1 MIATRTKSILLS
13 VLFLALAVTTGLG
26 QSDPFAGRLETIH
39 RQLEFLSDSISPGLN
54 ETANFS
60 VSGLSVQTFLRT
72 LAESHDLNVQI
83 DPSLSVNLTN
93 NFTSV
98 PVKDIIYFLCEEYRI
113 DIRFTNS
120 IMSFSPYQPPP
131 VVVPKAQSR
140 PLKISY
146 DAATRRISFDLSN
159 DSLRL
164 LVREIT
170 RISDKNL
177 VISGGPEIDNKL
189 VSGYIK
195 DLPLESALD
204 KLAYTNGLRMTRTK
218 DGVLIIEG
226 TGTGTVPSTPFQGNT
241 ASTSTPPVSRNSAQ
255 GDIVVKDSLISLEI
269 INYPILEVIK
279 EVSSQLGINYI
290 LFSDITGNTSARVER
305 VRYSDMLTFLF
316 QGTNYAFRKRDG
328 VYLMGQRTQEG
339 FRISEVVK
347 LDFRT
352 IEGVEKE
359 IPSDLM
365 KEVELKVLKELNA
378 FIITGNKQRIDELA
392 AFIRLIDQ
400 PIPNILIEVIV
411 AEAQKSFSLQTGIK
425 AFLADSVPNTSGQ
438 VFPGVDITLSS
449 KSVNNALDK
458 LTNNGIVNLGR
469 VSPRFYTTLQAL
481 EDNSNIQIRS
491 TPKLSTMNGSK
502 ANLTIGESQYY
513 VEQTQNITGG
523 VTPITSTTQRFNKV
537 EANLAITISPV
548 VSGNEHITLDIVAEF
563 SNFSAPVVA
572 NAPPGNKTRKF
583 ESKIRV
589 KNDEMIIL
597 GGLEELSKSE
607 SGSGVPLL
615 SRIPILKW
623 IFSSKT
629 KKRADNRLI
638 VFIKP
643 TIVY

>member
-13 VLFLALAVTTGLG
+13 ILFLALNITTGLG
-26 QSDPFAGRLETIH
+26 QSDPFAGRLELI
-39 RQLEFLSDSISPGLN
+39 RQQLEFLSDSISPGLN

-72 LAESHDLNVQI
+72 LAENHDLNVQI
-83 DPSLSVNLTN
+83 DPSLSVSLTN

-131 VVVPKAQSR
+131 VIVPKIQSK

-146 DAATRRISFDLSN
+146 DAATRRVSFDLSN

-177 VISGGPEIDNKL
+177 VISGGPEIENKL

-204 KLAYTNGLRMTRTK
+204 KLAYTNGLRMIRTK

-226 TGTGTVPSTPFQGNT
+226 TGGTVPSTPLQPNT
-241 ASTSTPPVSRNSAQ
+241 SSFNASTISRNSAQ

-269 INYPILEVIK
+269 VNYPILEVIK

-290 LFSDITGNTSARVER
+290 MFSEITGNTSAHVER
-305 VRYSDMLTFLF
+305 VRYGDMLTFLF

-328 VYLMGQRTQEG
+328 VYLMGQRAQEG
-339 FRISEVVK
+339 FRVSEVIK

-411 AEAQKSFSLQTGIK
+411 AEAQKNFSLQTGIK
-425 AFLADSVPNTSGQ
+425 AFLSDSIPNTSGQ
-438 VFPGVDITLSS
+438 VFPGIDITLSS

-481 EDNSNIQIRS
+481 ETNNNIQIRS

-597 GGLEELSKSE
+597 GGLEELSKTE

-629 KKRADNRLI
+629 KRREDNRLI

-643 TIVY
+643 TLVY